1 MRDRSHPA
9 GPKQRPA
16 RAESRPAEAI
26 QRTSAATLRRLRIRC
41 WRSDNE
47 ADPVRGAARWPRERQ
62 ARRLA
67 RGRRRVRTLNRK
79 QEQPTRRRHRVMK
92 DRYGKVVSQSERAR
106 SRPRGGGW
114 PGAIS
119 LDIER
124 DQGLLKPRLE
134 LSDAICEIVV
144 ARGALQLFEHGWN
157 RVRRHRPIPETDAGE
172 QPQRRDSQEGGRDQQ
187 PRFTGYARSVRTAI
201 PSRSQSGSGTGRPA
215 ITCQRGTLEAFA
227 ASTRAASSDA

>member
-1 MRDRSHPA
+1 
-9 GPKQRPA
+9 
-16 RAESRPAEAI
+16 
-26 QRTSAATLRRLRIRC
+26 
-41 WRSDNE
+41 
-47 ADPVRGAARWPRERQ
+47 
-62 ARRLA
+62 
-67 RGRRRVRTLNRK
+67 
-79 QEQPTRRRHRVMK
+79 MK
-92 DRYGKVVSQSERAR
+92 DRYGKVVSQSERRDPGLAAAAGQAR
-106 SRPRGGGW
+106 SVWTSSATRVV
-114 PGAIS
+114 
-119 LDIER
+119 
-124 DQGLLKPRLE
+124 LKPRLE

-215 ITCQRGTLEAFA
+215 ITCQRGTLDAFA